1 MNSTAARAID
11 WEAVRADLRGL
22 NLITA
27 PAQRKQLSKDF
38 YWYSPILSAQLAGCV
53 ADLVVKVSTEDDVR
67 QAAAVAAKWKLPL
80 TVRAGGTGNYG
91 QCVPLE
97 GGIVLDVTQMCRV
110 LDIQDGRMRVEAGAR
125 MHDIDLAA

>member
-1 MNSTAARAID
+1 MPAVD
-11 WEAVRADLRGL
+11 WDAVRADLRGL

-97 GGIVLDVTQMCRV
+97 GGLV
-110 LDIQDGRMRVEAGAR
+110 
-125 MHDIDLAA
+125 LAATPKSSTRR